1 MVQSLEMRSTR
12 VDISYKT
19 VLFIAAFIGAL
30 WIIFLIREVII
41 LLFIAIIFM
50 SALSPIVTYLERF
63 KVPRALSIA
72 STYIVVVGT
81 LVGLISLMV
90 TPLVDQTVTLAQS
103 LPQTISHIFPQ
114 INQTVIQE
122 QAASL
127 SKNAFSIGLV
137 VINNFIAL
145 ISVAVL
151 AFYLLMDRGKLD
163 KVVTQFFPQYETR
176 ITSIS
181 KRIEDKLGSWVR
193 GQVALSVI
201 IGSLSY
207 LALLILNIPN
217 ALPLAIFAGMMEV
230 VPVIGPI
237 VSAVP
242 AVLIA
247 YSISPVLALFVVL
260 AYFIIQQLENHLVV
274 PQVMKKAVGLNPL
287 IVILAVA
294 IGGKLLGILGALLA
308 VPITVVVQIIIEEV
322 FRSESK

>member
-1 MVQSLEMRSTR
+1 MRSTR